1 MLICFVE
8 VCFKVCVQGRVVK
21 KAKRRNLTEDQKKN
35 VFAGFGG
42 FTSSNTSAAEAF
54 SFLGKAKDE
63 DGETKS
69 VFAGFKFGEAGKE
82 SEESKKKDTNGE
94 PKKTDV
100 DSQKEETVG
109 DTKKPDDLFAKF
121 MTKSGGNW
129 SCDVCM
135 ISNPAE
141 KTKCVACETPNTK
154 AAAANPEESKAPPAK
169 SDDLMA
175 KFLTKPGANWTCDVC
190 MISNNADKA
199 KCAACETPN
208 PAASKPVDDQ
218 KSLDSAKPT
227 FNFGSGG
234 GFKFVDDNASK
245 SKSES
250 PFSSFKFGS
259 SEPAPV
265 PTGDFTFGASSNS
278 TATPTTGG
286 FKFGA
291 SEPTAEPAGGFK
303 FGSSESSAKPS
314 EPASGFSFG
323 SNGTTTP
330 FKSKTGFS
338 FSSTGKVT
346 FKNCTR
352 PIVLHSVNPLTLFL
366 A

>member
-1 MLICFVE
+1 M
-8 VCFKVCVQGRVVK
+8 
-21 KAKRRNLTEDQKKN
+21 
-35 VFAGFGG
+35 
-42 FTSSNTSAAEAF
+42 
-54 SFLGKAKDE
+54 
-63 DGETKS
+63 
-69 VFAGFKFGEAGKE
+69 FAGFKFGEAGKE

-100 DSQKEETVG
+100 DSKKEETVG

-141 KTKCVACETPNTK
+141 KTKCVACETPNTKAAAAAANPEESKAPPVKSDDLFAKFMKKSGGNWSCDVCMISNPADKTKCVACETPNTK